1 MPRLTG
7 HHGLEN
13 DTPVVVVHGGA
24 GGHTNEIRKLEADYR
39 AALEE
44 ALSAGAEALAKRGG
58 GAIDAVCAA
67 VMVLESVPLFN
78 AGHGAAL
85 CSDESIELSAS
96 VMRGSDR
103 AAGGVAMI
111 TRTRHPVAA
120 AVALLDEPEVLL
132 VGESADAHAAAGGL
146 EQIDPAE
153 FITDRQRQRL
163 VERLANVDPETS
175 ADRQTTADPETVGAV
190 CLDATGLLAAATSTG
205 GINGQRPGRVGDSP
219 LIGAGTWADERVAVS
234 CTGQGET
241 FIRAG
246 AARLVAALVERG
258 ETLQSAANAAM
269 EAVAQCGGTGGLIAV
284 DAHGNVVTPLST
296 AAMPRGVWRAGK
308 KPVTTVP

>member
-1 MPRLTG
+1 MP
-7 HHGLEN
+7 
-13 DTPVVVVHGGA
+13 
-24 GGHTNEIRKLEADYR
+24 
-39 AALEE
+39 
-44 ALSAGAEALAKRGG
+44 
-58 GAIDAVCAA
+58 
-67 VMVLESVPLFN
+67 
-78 AGHGAAL
+78 
-85 CSDESIELSAS
+85 
-96 VMRGSDR
+96 
-103 AAGGVAMI
+103 
-111 TRTRHPVAA
+111 TRRPVASNRSILPSSSPIGSA
-120 AVALLDEPEVLL
+120 NGWSSVLRTWIPRQARIARRPL
-132 VGESADAHAAAGGL
+132 IPRPWGPCASTP
-146 EQIDPAE
+146 PASSP
-153 FITDRQRQRL
+153 RPPRP
-163 VERLANVDPETS
+163 A
-175 ADRQTTADPETVGAV
+175 
-190 CLDATGLLAAATSTG
+190 

-246 AARLVAALVERG
+246 AARLLAALVERG